1 MLNPQT
7 VKDLDA
13 VNFRAVG
20 STFKGLPETH
30 PGATVNIYK
39 FYAEEHDCGTV
50 ACIGGWYGFSK
61 GLDNFRQ
68 SYCQGATKLARDLG
82 FDDAMAL
89 SEFLMK
95 HPSIWGNEYGRL
107 LFSSNVAYGIEADE
121 ELALDFVGDFFNAV
135 ADRIDIEK
143 ERIGCL

>member
-1 MLNPQT
+1 MYNPQT

-20 STFKGLPETH
+20 ATFKGLPETH
-30 PGATVNIYK
+30 PGATVNIHKY
-39 FYAEEHDCGTV
+39 FAEEHDCGTV
-50 ACIGGWYGFSK
+50 ACIAGWYGFSK
-61 GLDNFRQ
+61 GIDNYRQ
-68 SYCQGATKLARDLG
+68 GYAQGATKLARDLG

-89 SEFLMK
+89 ADFFDK
-95 HPSIWGNEYGRL
+95 YPSIWGNKYGRL
-107 LFSSNVAYGIEADE
+107 LCSSNVAYGVSVSK
-121 ELALDFVGDFFNAV
+121 ELTLDVVGDFYNAV